1 MEEPQPQLPKPPDW
15 SNKTI
20 VGVMLIIAGLILLYA
35 HYHQPKVDYGT
46 LQYLNQQADSLR
58 GASRE
63 KDKLIVALQRD
74 INRVTDTIKIIEK
87 KQTIR
92 YDNYIQATANLR
104 PDSTIDTSF
113 AAARLRFRER
123 WEQGVF
129 FER

>member
-1 MEEPQPQLPKPPDW
+1 MEEPQPQFPKTPDW
-15 SNKTI
+15 SNKTL
-20 VGVMLIIAGLILLYA
+20 VGVMLIIAGVFTIIYLT
-35 HYHQPKVDYGT
+35 QKPKVDYGT
-46 LQYLNQQADSLR
+46 LQYLNTQADSLR

-92 YDNYIQATANLR
+92 YDNYIQSTANLR

-123 WEQGVF
+123 WNSGVF